1 MAASENKFNHANR
14 FLCLGDAFMFA
25 SLGKV
30 KGINVNVVYWLLSYC
45 KEVRFEVSVFKPC
58 IMDKHPALNGELMLR
73 IFRCG

>member
-1 MAASENKFNHANR
+1 
-14 FLCLGDAFMFA
+14 MFA